1 MRRTADLLAM
11 VLASLLVLT
20 WTLPG
25 RVRQVGRDERG
36 DAGGK
41 GLIILVASVLG
52 LAAVVGVGLLITNQ
66 ISSRGGG
73 LGK

>member
-1 MRRTADLLAM
+1 MRRTTEVFGM
-11 VLASLLVLT
+11 VLASLVVLT
-20 WTLPG
+20 WTLPD
-25 RVRQVGRDERG
+25 RVARVGRDERG

-52 LAAVVGVGLLITNQ
+52 LAAVIGVGVLITNQ
-66 ISSRGGG
+66 INSRGGG